1 MVKNDLFFNR
11 LDQLMTQSG
20 KTYNQVERELNY
32 PRNALNNYKHGS
44 EPSATRLFELSDYF
58 NISPYYFIG
67 KSEQLSPQ
75 SMKELF
81 ETLDLN
87 QRLELSK
94 LSTEWLLSK
103 VESEKNSLDIC
114 SKRRDK
120 NRSNLAKSLRL
131 DV

>member
-1 MVKNDLFFNR
+1 MTKNDLFFKR
-11 LDQLMTQSG
+11 LDQLITESG

-44 EPSATRLFELSDYF
+44 EPSATRLFELAAYF

-67 KSEQLSPQ
+67 KCEKPFSQ

-81 ETLDLN
+81 KNLDSS
-87 QRLELSK
+87 QRLELYK
-94 LSTEWLLSK
+94 LSTNWLLSK
-103 VESEKNSLDIC
+103 VEPEKNSLDVF
-114 SKRRDK
+114 SKKRDK
-120 NRSNLAKSLRL
+120 IRTNLAKSYRL

>member
-44 EPSATRLFELSDYF
+44 EPSATRLFELAAYF
-58 NISPYYFIG
+58 NISPYYLIG
-67 KSEQLSPQ
+67 KSEEPSPQ

-81 ETLDLN
+81 ETLDPN

-94 LSTEWLLSK
+94 ISTKWLLSI
-103 VESEKNSLDIC
+103 VESETNSLDVFR
-114 SKRRDK
+114 KRWDK
-120 NRSNLAKSLRL
+120 TSSNVAKSSSL